1 MVVEEEEEGE
11 VVVVVGVGAGVG
23 VGRRWAAWMIFGGPN
38 VRAVD
43 DGI

>member
-1 MVVEEEEEGE
+1 MVEEEEGG
-11 VVVVVGVGAGVG
+11 VVVGVGAGVG
-23 VGRRWAAWMIFGGPN
+23 VGRRWAVWMIFGGPN